1 MVRLSA
7 IRLLC
12 AHASLISV
20 LSAFARDVQYPA
32 FNRRAGTICQLSE
45 NRNAAAPRDNIWAGF
60 DKEERKT
67 LEDYLNGWL
76 NGTVSNIGGNFTI
89 PKNISEPI
97 DSFFGLPS
105 SAFSA
110 SLKLARLDMLPPK
123 KADALAYLS
132 GSGPAPPRYA
142 QFIAEYGYP
151 ESSIPDWA
159 DSPAYL
165 QNYAIGPLPL
175 SSNSKIIPMDWD
187 STRPGRSNAIYKEGR
202 EYANADQMIAKVADS
217 MKDILIDLV
226 GAVNL
231 TLFSHDCRILTFHRM
246 LQPQAHPKRSG

>member
-7 IRLLC
+7 TQLLC

-20 LSAFARDVQYPA
+20 LGTFARGVQYPA

-45 NRNAAAPRDNIWAGF
+45 NSNAAAPSDNIWAGF

-76 NGTVSNIGGNFTI
+76 NGTVPNIGGNFTI

-110 SLKLARLDMLPPK
+110 SLARLDMLPPK

-132 GSGPAPPRYA
+132 GSGPVPPRYA

-151 ESSIPDWA
+151 EGDQSTSIPDP
-159 DSPAYL
+159 PAYL

-175 SSNSKIIPMDWD
+175 SSNSKIVPMDWD
-187 STRPGRSNAIYKEGR
+187 STRPGRSNVIYKEGR

-217 MKDILIDLV
+217 MNDILIDLV
-226 GAVNL
+226 GAVHL
-231 TLFSHDCRILTFHRM
+231 TLFSGYCRILTSCRM
-246 LQPQAHPKRSG
+246 LQPQAHSKRSG